1 MDKARKIAI
10 KVLVPLS
17 LSLLTGPFTT
27 ASALLQMANKPLINT
42 VQNKLKL
49 VDPKDPI
56 AKHIKNGI
64 FGDKKPYKAF
74 EFKNYVDTL
83 QQMGK
88 EGLRGFYKGN
98 LTTIIY
104 LALNSKLRTELYS
117 RASDSF
123 LT

>member
-1 MDKARKIAI
+1 MDR
-10 KVLVPLS
+10 
-17 LSLLTGPFTT
+17 T
-27 ASALLQMANKPLINT
+27 
-42 VQNKLKL
+42 
-49 VDPKDPI
+49 DPI

-74 EFKNYVDTL
+74 EFKNYIDAL

-88 EGLRGFYKGN
+88 EGVRGFYKGN

-104 LALNSKLRTELYS
+104 LALNSKLRTELYA
-117 RASDSF
+117 RASDYF